1 MGLERKRTCHEIPRK
16 KEMDKL
22 LSPKKLAELLDVK
35 PGTIYS
41 WVSRGVPIPHVK
53 IEGTL
58 RFREKA
64 IEKWLIER
72 ERARKKRIFA

>member
-1 MGLERKRTCHEIPRK
+1 ME
-16 KEMDKL
+16 KL
-22 LSPKKLAELLDVK
+22 LNPLQLAEIIGVR

-41 WVSRGVPIPHVK
+41 WLSRGVDIPHVK

-64 IEKWLIER
+64 ISDWLLRKEQER
-72 ERARKKRIFA
+72 KRRNFEA